1 MLARSKVAILLV
13 VVISSVTLI
22 QTVEG
27 ASHVHVGVP
36 GSPIQAGSSFQITF
50 YTDVEYNGMATVF
63 VRPALSVTPIWQ
75 ASPMSISG
83 GLDYE
88 VNAPGINTPGGYF
101 AEVSFLKTGGGSA
114 ELGESLFSV
123 VGPASVST
131 DWAVLSVSVN
141 PPAPTVGQPVTF
153 GMVMAAISSSGSF
166 PQSVDAECVIDGASC
181 GSGSLSYPGPTD
193 TPFTVTAQTLWQA
206 TPGTHTLT
214 WSLSTAGDPN
224 PSNNVMSSTFT
235 VAPQVAFDFQISVT
249 PAQQSVVPGGSTTY
263 MVSVNL
269 VSGTPQSV
277 LLTVSG
283 APTGVSAS
291 LNPTSGTPSYSSTL
305 TVTTTSSASPG
316 TVTMTITGNG
326 GGVTHS
332 ATVTLSI
339 SQAPDFAINVSPA
352 ALSALQGQTA
362 SYSVNVAA
370 MNGFNSQVALS
381 VSGLPSGANG
391 IFSIPAGAPNFDSTL
406 TVTIPLA
413 TPAGSYTL
421 TVTGNGGGLSHVAN
435 LVLTVNQAPV
445 ASTSSATTQTSAP
458 QTPFPAGGDLMAML
472 QQNELLVIGI
482 IIILLLAIIA
492 LRVRKKPEAPERKL
506 RMSS

>member
-166 PQSVDAECVIDGASC
+166 PQSVDAECLIDGASC

-305 TVTTTSSASPG
+305 TVTTHPQ
-316 TVTMTITGNG
+316 
-326 GGVTHS
+326 H
-332 ATVTLSI
+332 
-339 SQAPDFAINVSPA
+339 
-352 ALSALQGQTA
+352 
-362 SYSVNVAA
+362 
-370 MNGFNSQVALS
+370 
-381 VSGLPSGANG
+381 
-391 IFSIPAGAPNFDSTL
+391 
-406 TVTIPLA
+406 PL
-413 TPAGSYTL
+413 
-421 TVTGNGGGLSHVAN
+421 
-435 LVLTVNQAPV
+435 
-445 ASTSSATTQTSAP
+445 
-458 QTPFPAGGDLMAML
+458 
-472 QQNELLVIGI
+472 ER
-482 IIILLLAIIA
+482 
-492 LRVRKKPEAPERKL
+492 LR
-506 RMSS
+506 